1 MAEGILSPAQ
11 ALFKNRALI
20 SNDKSEIERLIR
32 CVGRP
37 GDLWPYQWVQLIT
50 FVYEFRPDF
59 ILELGRGYGNS
70 TCAFNEVC
78 QLMKPDFCEVLS
90 LCISKDWD
98 VQTLPNL
105 KKDIPDDWF
114 RTLTTL
120 KANILTFDF
129 KAVLRDKKRVVVFWD
144 AHGFE
149 VAEVVLGYIMPQLR
163 EKNHLI
169 IMHDL
174 SDTRYAAESVRYYGE
189 CGLWKGKNDWSGP
202 KVQIGHIQS
211 SVEQSIAAIDFC
223 SRNRLDL
230 HSSDESYH
238 TEFTGPQWDELRTIL
253 GDEYVSKNGHW
264 FWFTLKEAKVEVT
277 FPRLRARENYLNW
290 GVKKIGDHILPREQ
304 GPAPEAASGMEAKN
318 PGKAIGNLGFEPL
331 FDFSGR
337 DMTHHLETNFYAK
350 GGEQK
355 EIAVT
360 DQGIMIFPTTPQDH
374 LATRFFPVTA
384 HTEGEK
390 NLLKVSITIKPGMED
405 RVSCGIFLQDS
416 NFNMVSGDLLSNRTS
431 GKDDSEET
439 INYVELGRD
448 ITEIRVL
455 INFEEGRPS
464 RLPDRIRIERGVFGK
479 SGKSGF
485 RTFFRKI
492 GKK

>member
-11 ALFKNRALI
+11 ALFRNRALI
-20 SNDKSEIERLIR
+20 AKHKPEIDTLIR

-50 FVYEFRPDF
+50 FVYEFKPDF

-78 QLMKPDFCEVLS
+78 QVLKPHSCEVLS
-90 LCISKDWD
+90 LCISRDWD

-105 KKDIPDDWF
+105 RKDVSADWF
-114 RTLTTL
+114 QTLTTL

-129 KAVLRDKKRVVVFWD
+129 QAILRDKKRVVVFWD

-149 VAEVVLGYIMPQLR
+149 VAEVVLGYILPLLQDKM
-163 EKNHLI
+163 HLV

-174 SDTRYAAESVRYYGE
+174 SDTRYIGDSVRCYGDF
-189 CGLWKGKNDWSGP
+189 GLWKGKNDWSGP

-223 SRNRLDL
+223 SRNKLDL
-230 HSSDESYH
+230 HSADESYH
-238 TEFTGPQWDELRTIL
+238 TELSDSQWEELRTSL
-253 GDEYVSKNGHW
+253 GDEYISKNGHW
-264 FWFTLKEAKVEVT
+264 FWFTLMEAAVELT

-290 GVKKIGDHILPREQ
+290 GVKKIGDHLLPREQ
-304 GPAPEAASGMEAKN
+304 GPGPDATKGMEATS
-318 PGKAIGNLGFEPL
+318 PDEVMVNLGFETL
-331 FDFSGR
+331 LDLSGR
-337 DMTHHLETNFYAK
+337 DLLHQLETNFYAK

-355 EIAVT
+355 EIAFT

-374 LATRFFPVTA
+374 LATRFLPLPA
-384 HTEGEK
+384 PAEGGK
-390 NLLKVSITIKPGMED
+390 NLLKVGISIGPGLAD
-405 RVSCGIFLQDS
+405 RVCCSIFLQDR
-416 NFNMVSGDLLSNRTS
+416 NFNTVSGDLLSTCSPGTENS
-431 GKDDSEET
+431 GEI
-439 INYVELGRD
+439 INYVELGGN
-448 ITEIRVL
+448 ITDVRIL
-455 INFEEGRPS
+455 INFEDGRPS
-464 RLPDRIRIERGVFGK
+464 SLPDRIRIERGVFGR
-479 SGKSGF
+479 SGKPGF
-485 RTFFRKI
+485 RTLFRKI